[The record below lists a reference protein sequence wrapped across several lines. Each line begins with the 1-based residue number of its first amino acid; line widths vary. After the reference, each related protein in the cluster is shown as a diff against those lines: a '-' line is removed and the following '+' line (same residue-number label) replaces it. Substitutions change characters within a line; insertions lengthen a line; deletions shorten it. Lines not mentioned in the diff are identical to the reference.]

1 MNFQDIERS
10 KLRAIVA
17 DIEGQVP
24 ALSSQLPAAE
34 KSAVPARFAAS
45 WAALVELLALGPEPQ
60 MRKCPFCNSAIQK
73 AATRCMHC
81 WKQSHDLAEVP
92 LGAGP

>member
-1 MNFQDIERS
+1 VNFQDIERS

-24 ALSSQLPAAE
+24 TLSAQLSAADQ
-34 KSAVPARFAAS
+34 STARARFAAS
-45 WAALVELLALGPEPQ
+45 WATLVELLALGPEPE
-60 MRKCPFCNSAIQK
+60 MRKCPSCGAAIQK

-81 WKQSHDLAEVP
+81 WKQSS
-92 LGAGP
+92 GALT